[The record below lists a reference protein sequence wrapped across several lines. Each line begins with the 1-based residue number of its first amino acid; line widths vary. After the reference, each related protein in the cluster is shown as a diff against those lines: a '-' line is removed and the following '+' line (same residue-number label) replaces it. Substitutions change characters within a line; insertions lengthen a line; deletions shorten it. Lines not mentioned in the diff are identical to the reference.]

1 MFSLCKNKKDF
12 FSKFK
17 KLLDTHI
24 YIEFKNNHTF
34 IITNK
39 KQFDEYIYKYIINRL
54 NSKENFYNNKNIYK
68 KIYIE
73 NNKTIFIIFK
83 TKKKELLLIDILNHK
98 KKIKDIYKNYG
109 TIIQQK
115 RYISDNYDH
124 IKRKLRDITSEFN
137 KSNINKEYIENLLED
152 IKLIERETN
161 DINQKVIKIIN
172 NF

>member
-73 NNKTIFIIFK
+73 NSKTIFIIFK

-98 KKIKDIYKNYG
+98 KK
-109 TIIQQK
+109 
-115 RYISDNYDH
+115 
-124 IKRKLRDITSEFN
+124 
-137 KSNINKEYIENLLED
+137 
-152 IKLIERETN
+152 
-161 DINQKVIKIIN
+161 
-172 NF
+172 